1 MKIKLLRA
9 QVGFTL
15 IEIMVV
21 MAIVGTF
28 ALAVTFTVSDSDRN
42 STHATAQT
50 IGHRLQYA
58 REFALVRH
66 ATMGLQ
72 LRQGEYRFVS
82 WQPDLGEDGR
92 WQLVNER
99 GLDPMTLPYGQ
110 VIRLERAAFD
120 LLEQEEQL
128 SGGMLETQD
137 EQDETSGDALI
148 PQLIIFPNGQL
159 PRFSLVIRDQDD
171 LDSDWYVQSEDGSK
185 IRVARDA
192 LQQP

>member
-1 MKIKLLRA
+1 MSAESNLQQR
-9 QVGFTL
+9 GFTL

-28 ALAVTFTVSDSDRN
+28 ALAVTFTVSDSGRN
-42 STHATAQT
+42 STEATAQT
-50 IGHRLQYA
+50 LGHRLQYA

-72 LRQGEYRFVS
+72 LRQDEYRFVS

-99 GLDPMTLPYGQ
+99 GLDPLRLPAGQ
-110 VIRLERAAFD
+110 VISLERTELD
-120 LLEQEEQL
+120 LLEQEEAL
-128 SGGMLETQD
+128 SGGIFATETNANESAD
-137 EQDETSGDALI
+137 ELI

-159 PRFSLVIRDQDD
+159 PRFRLLIRDLDD
-171 LDSDWYVQSEDGSK
+171 LDGDWYLQSEDGSNIK
-185 IRVARDA
+185 VTRDA